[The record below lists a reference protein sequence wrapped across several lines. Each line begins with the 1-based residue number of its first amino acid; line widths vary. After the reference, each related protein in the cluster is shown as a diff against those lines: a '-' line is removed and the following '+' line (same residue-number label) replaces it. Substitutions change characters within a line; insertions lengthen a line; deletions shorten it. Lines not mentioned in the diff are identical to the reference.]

1 MEDKALARMPEQDP
15 GQLLRDFQM
24 NQLTQEIR
32 ELKDRVTRLE
42 STITKG
48 LLLLVANLAGVAASV
63 GQQVLQ

>member
-1 MEDKALARMPEQDP
+1 MNDTALTRMPDQDS

-24 NQLTQEIR
+24 SQLTNEIR